1 MQQPIKNILIINTG
15 GGIGDAIQFVKIFHL
30 INQEFKNPN
39 IDYYA
44 CDIDNFWFENKLNSL
59 KVKNV
64 QTIKHFPIHF
74 GFRLKHFFD
83 KKIKNEKSYDLIID
97 NQSKFRNT
105 LIYKRIPHKFFLS
118 FSLRGMLSKP
128 IKFFQKKQ
136 QHVQLRVI
144 NSLEKFLKKKIDINN
159 IQFEVSREYY
169 QEAKRLLEDNKKYIG
184 FSIKAGHKTRIKE
197 FELME
202 IVKTAQHFVEKN
214 FIPVFFIEPKY
225 EKEINI
231 IKKNIINAYFPEHL
245 ASSKLKNPSLVIAIA
260 NKMSFNISIDNGV
273 MHMLSLTDPKLF
285 VFFNKASNKFQ
296 PIKSNVFVY
305 DCEKNKETIDNLD
318 SKKIIEFTEKNI

>member
-1 MQQPIKNILIINTG
+1 MQSPIKNILIINTG
-15 GGIGDAIQFVKIFHL
+15 GGIGDAIQFVKIFQL
-30 INQEFKNPN
+30 INQEFKNPS

-44 CDIDNFWFENKLNSL
+44 CDINNFWFENKLNSL
-59 KVKNV
+59 KIKNV
-64 QTIKHFPIHF
+64 QTIEHFPIHF

-83 KKIKNEKSYDLIID
+83 KKIKKEKFYDLIID

-118 FSLRGMLSKP
+118 FSLRGILSKP

-144 NSLEKFLKKKIDINN
+144 NSLEKFLNKKIDINN
-159 IQFEVSREYY
+159 IQVTISEKYH
-169 QEAKRLLEDNKKYIG
+169 QEAGRLLDDNKKYIG

-197 FELME
+197 FELIE

-214 FIPVFFIEPKY
+214 FVPVFFIEPKY
-225 EKEINI
+225 KEEIGM

-245 ASSKLKNPSLVIAIA
+245 ASSELKNPSLVIAIA
-260 NKMSFNISIDNGV
+260 NKMAFNITIDNGV
-273 MHMLSLTDPKLF
+273 MHMLTLASPKLIA
-285 VFFNKASNKFQ
+285 FFNKSSEKFK
-296 PIKSNVFVY
+296 PIKNNSFVY
-305 DCEKNKETIDNLD
+305 DCEKNKETIDSLD
-318 SKKIIEFTEKNI
+318 SKKIIKFIEKNI

>member
-1 MQQPIKNILIINTG
+1 MQSPLKNILIINTG

-30 INQEFKNPN
+30 MNQEFKNPN

-83 KKIKNEKSYDLIID
+83 KKIKNEKFYDLIID

-105 LIYKRIPHKFFLS
+105 LIYKRIPHKFLLS
-118 FSLRGMLSKP
+118 FSLKGMLSKP

-159 IQFEVSREYY
+159 IQVTISQHYD
-169 QEAKRLLEDNKKYIG
+169 QEANRLLDDNKKYIG

-197 FELME
+197 FELIE
-202 IVKTAQHFVEKN
+202 IIKTAQHFVEKN

-245 ASSKLKNPSLVIAIA
+245 ASSELKNPSLVIAIA
-260 NKMSFNISIDNGV
+260 NKMAFNITIDNGV
-273 MHMLSLTDPKLF
+273 MHMLTLANPKLF
-285 VFFNKASNKFQ
+285 AFFNKSSDKFK
-296 PIKSNVFVY
+296 PIKNNSLVY

-318 SKKIIEFTEKNI
+318 SQKIIEFIERNI

>member
-1 MQQPIKNILIINTG
+1 MQHTIKNILIINTG

-74 GFRLKHFFD
+74 GFRSKHFFD

-144 NSLEKFLKKKIDINN
+144 NSLEKFLKKKIDLNN
-159 IQFEVSREYY
+159 IQVEVSREYH

-245 ASSKLKNPSLVIAIA
+245 ASSELKNPSLVIAIA
-260 NKMSFNISIDNGV
+260 NKMAFNITIDNGV
-273 MHMLSLTDPKLF
+273 MHMLTLANPKLF
-285 VFFNKASNKFQ
+285 AFFNKSSDKFK
-296 PIKSNVFVY
+296 PIKKNSFVY

-318 SKKIIEFTEKNI
+318 SQKIIEFIEKNI